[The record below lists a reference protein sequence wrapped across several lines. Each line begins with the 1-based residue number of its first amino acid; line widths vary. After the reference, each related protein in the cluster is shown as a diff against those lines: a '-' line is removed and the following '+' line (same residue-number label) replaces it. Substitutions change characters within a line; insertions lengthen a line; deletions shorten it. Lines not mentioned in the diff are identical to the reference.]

1 MYQALYRKYRP
12 KNFNEMIGQD
22 VIVKTL
28 QNAIS
33 RNKISHAYLFTGPRG
48 TGKTSTAKIFAKTI
62 NCEQPENGIPCEKCV
77 CCTQI
82 NNQQNVDI
90 IEIDAASNNGVDEIR
105 ELKNKVN
112 LVPSISKYKVYI
124 IDEVHMLSTSAFNAL
139 LKTLEEPPSH
149 VIFILATTDPHKVL
163 PTILSR
169 CQRYDFKKVSES
181 KIYDRLKYVCE
192 QEEITIDD
200 SALKE
205 ISRLANGGLRDALS
219 ILDQVAAY
227 SNDTITEKN
236 VHDVNGTITQNDLK
250 RMILSLTNDDLLNIF
265 NIIDDYDNS
274 GKNFV
279 KLIEEIILFYKNI
292 LLMKKIPNYFDNNYS
307 ELYNEFINLYTEE
320 QLIDILN
327 ELNSNVNV
335 IKNDSNS
342 RLIFELAI
350 IKIINIKKN
359 SQKFNKQL
367 DNNETIS
374 LNTKNKKNENSDVE
388 LKREKETKE
397 KIISP
402 EIENQINQLQ
412 DIRINNTLSK
422 LNKKIIIEYK
432 EKFKSLNFKLLDP
445 ENGEII
451 SMILDGELKAAS
463 EEYLLFVLKTDNI
476 TKLFNLSIPK
486 IEQFLNNEYSTK
498 FKVIGVEQNKW
509 NYIKDQFNN
518 KTKKFEY
525 TSELINYEDI
535 FKDTDL
541 KKDESTI
548 DSMFKNIVEYN

>member
-192 QEEITIDD
+192 QEKITIDD

-279 KLIEEIILFYKNI
+279 KLIEEIILFYKNV
-292 LLMKKIPNYFDNNYS
+292 LLIKKIPNYFDNNYS
-307 ELYNEFINLYTEE
+307 ELYTEFENLYTEE

-327 ELNSNVNV
+327 ELNSNINV

-402 EIENQINQLQ
+402 EIENQINLLQ

-486 IEQFLNNEYSTK
+486 IEQFLNNKYSTK

>member
-62 NCEQPENGIPCEKCV
+62 NCERPENGIPCEKCV

-307 ELYNEFINLYTEE
+307 ELYNEFINVYTEE

-327 ELNSNVNV
+327 ELNSNINV

-374 LNTKNKKNENSDVE
+374 LTTKNIKNENSDVE
-388 LKREKETKE
+388 LKKEMETKE
-397 KIISP
+397 KMISP

-509 NYIKDQFNN
+509 NYIKNQFNN

-535 FKDTDL
+535 FKDSDL

>member
-62 NCEQPENGIPCEKCV
+62 NCERPENGIPCEKCV

-169 CQRYDFKKVSES
+169 CQRYDFKKVSEI

-192 QEEITIDD
+192 QEKITIDD

-250 RMILSLTNDDLLNIF
+250 KMILSLTNDDLLNIF

-307 ELYNEFINLYTEE
+307 ELYNEFINVYTEE

-367 DNNETIS
+367 DNNEAIS
-374 LNTKNKKNENSDVE
+374 LTTKNIKNENSDVE
-388 LKREKETKE
+388 LKQEMENKE
-397 KIISP
+397 KMISP

-509 NYIKDQFNN
+509 NYIKNQFNN

-535 FKDTDL
+535 FKDSDL

>member
-192 QEEITIDD
+192 QEKITIDD

-279 KLIEEIILFYKNI
+279 KLIEEIILFYKNV
-292 LLMKKIPNYFDNNYS
+292 LLIKKIPNYFDNNYS
-307 ELYNEFINLYTEE
+307 ELYNEFENLYTEE

-327 ELNSNVNV
+327 ELNSNINV

-388 LKREKETKE
+388 LKKEMETKE
-397 KIISP
+397 KMISP

-509 NYIKDQFNN
+509 NYIKNQFNN

-535 FKDTDL
+535 FKDSDL

>member
-62 NCEQPENGIPCEKCV
+62 NCERPENGIPCEKCV

-169 CQRYDFKKVSES
+169 CQRYDFKKVSEN

-192 QEEITIDD
+192 QEKITIDD

-250 RMILSLTNDDLLNIF
+250 KMILSLTNDDLLNIF

-307 ELYNEFINLYTEE
+307 ELYNEFINVYTEE

-374 LNTKNKKNENSDVE
+374 LNTKNKKNENSDIE

-509 NYIKDQFNN
+509 NYIKNQFNN

>member
-169 CQRYDFKKVSES
+169 CQRYDFKKVSEN

-192 QEEITIDD
+192 QEKITIDD

-250 RMILSLTNDDLLNIF
+250 KMILSLTNDDLLNIF

-307 ELYNEFINLYTEE
+307 ELYTEFENLYTEE

-327 ELNSNVNV
+327 ELNSNINV

-509 NYIKDQFNN
+509 NYIKNQFNN

-535 FKDTDL
+535 FKDSDL

>member
-192 QEEITIDD
+192 QEKITIDD

-279 KLIEEIILFYKNI
+279 KLIEEIILFYKNV
-292 LLMKKIPNYFDNNYS
+292 LLIKKIPNYFDNNYS
-307 ELYNEFINLYTEE
+307 ELYNEFENLYTEE

-327 ELNSNVNV
+327 ELNSNINV

-402 EIENQINQLQ
+402 GIENQINQLQ

-486 IEQFLNNEYSTK
+486 IEQFLNNKYSTK

>member
-169 CQRYDFKKVSES
+169 CQRYDFKKVSEI

-192 QEEITIDD
+192 QEKITIDD

-250 RMILSLTNDDLLNIF
+250 KMILSLTNDDLLNIF

-307 ELYNEFINLYTEE
+307 ELYNEFINVYTEE

-367 DNNETIS
+367 DNNEAIS
-374 LNTKNKKNENSDVE
+374 LTTKNIKNENSDVE
-388 LKREKETKE
+388 LKQEMENKE
-397 KIISP
+397 KMISP

-509 NYIKDQFNN
+509 NYIKNQFNN

-535 FKDTDL
+535 FKDSDL

>member
-192 QEEITIDD
+192 QEKITIDD

-250 RMILSLTNDDLLNIF
+250 IMILSLTNDDLLNIF

-279 KLIEEIILFYKNI
+279 KLIEEIILFYKNV
-292 LLMKKIPNYFDNNYS
+292 LLIKKIPNYFDNNYS
-307 ELYNEFINLYTEE
+307 ELYNEFENLYTEE

-327 ELNSNVNV
+327 ELNSNINV

-486 IEQFLNNEYSTK
+486 IEQFLNNKYSTK

>member
-62 NCEQPENGIPCEKCV
+62 NCERPENGIPCEKCV

-169 CQRYDFKKVSES
+169 CQRYDFKKVSEN

-192 QEEITIDD
+192 QEKITIDD

-250 RMILSLTNDDLLNIF
+250 KMILSLTNDDLLNIF

-307 ELYNEFINLYTEE
+307 ELYNEFINVYTEE

-374 LNTKNKKNENSDVE
+374 LNTKNKKSENSDVE
-388 LKREKETKE
+388 LKKEKDIKE

-509 NYIKDQFNN
+509 NYIKNQFNN

>member
-192 QEEITIDD
+192 QEKITIDD

-250 RMILSLTNDDLLNIF
+250 KMILSLTNDDLLNIF

-307 ELYNEFINLYTEE
+307 ELYNEFINVYTEE

-367 DNNETIS
+367 DNNEAIS
-374 LNTKNKKNENSDVE
+374 LTTKNIKNENSDVE
-388 LKREKETKE
+388 LKQEMENKE
-397 KIISP
+397 KMISP

-518 KTKKFEY
+518 KIKKFEY
-525 TSELINYEDI
+525 KNELINYEDI

>member
-62 NCEQPENGIPCEKCV
+62 NCERPENGIPCEKCV

-192 QEEITIDD
+192 QEKITIDD

-307 ELYNEFINLYTEE
+307 ELYNEFINVYTEE

-327 ELNSNVNV
+327 ELNSNVSV

-374 LNTKNKKNENSDVE
+374 LNTKNKKSENSDVE
-388 LKREKETKE
+388 LKKEKDIKE

-509 NYIKDQFNN
+509 NYIKNQFNN

-535 FKDTDL
+535 FKDSDL

>member
-192 QEEITIDD
+192 QEKITIDD

-307 ELYNEFINLYTEE
+307 ELYNEFSNLYTEE

-327 ELNSNVNV
+327 ELNSNINV

-509 NYIKDQFNN
+509 NYIKNQFNN

-535 FKDTDL
+535 FKDSDL

>member
-62 NCEQPENGIPCEKCV
+62 NCERPENGIPCEKCV

-192 QEEITIDD
+192 QEKITIDD

-279 KLIEEIILFYKNI
+279 KLIEEIILFYKNV
-292 LLMKKIPNYFDNNYS
+292 LLIKKIPNYFDNNYS
-307 ELYNEFINLYTEE
+307 ELYNEFENLYTEE

-327 ELNSNVNV
+327 ELNSNINV

-486 IEQFLNNEYSTK
+486 IEQFLNNKYSTK

>member
-62 NCEQPENGIPCEKCV
+62 NCERPENGIPCEKCV

-192 QEEITIDD
+192 QEKITIDD

-307 ELYNEFINLYTEE
+307 ELYNEFSNLYTEE

-327 ELNSNVNV
+327 ELNSNINV

-359 SQKFNKQL
+359 LQKFNKQL

-374 LNTKNKKNENSDVE
+374 LTTKNIKNENSDVE
-388 LKREKETKE
+388 LKKEMETKE
-397 KIISP
+397 KMISP

-509 NYIKDQFNN
+509 NYIKNQFNN

-535 FKDTDL
+535 FKDSDL

>member
-62 NCEQPENGIPCEKCV
+62 NCERPENGIPCEKCV

-192 QEEITIDD
+192 QEKITIDD

-307 ELYNEFINLYTEE
+307 ELYNEFSNLYTEE

-327 ELNSNVNV
+327 ELNSNVSV

-374 LNTKNKKNENSDVE
+374 LNTKNKKSENSDVE
-388 LKREKETKE
+388 LKKEMETKE

-509 NYIKDQFNN
+509 NYIKNQFNN

-535 FKDTDL
+535 FKDSDL

>member
-62 NCEQPENGIPCEKCV
+62 NCERPENGIPCEKCV

-307 ELYNEFINLYTEE
+307 ELYNEFSNLYTEE

-327 ELNSNVNV
+327 ELNSNINV

-374 LNTKNKKNENSDVE
+374 LTTKNIKNENSDVE
-388 LKREKETKE
+388 LKKEMETKE
-397 KIISP
+397 KMISP

-509 NYIKDQFNN
+509 NYIKNQFNN

-525 TSELINYEDI
+525 TNELINYEDI

>member
-192 QEEITIDD
+192 QEKITIDD

-279 KLIEEIILFYKNI
+279 KLIEEIILFYKNV
-292 LLMKKIPNYFDNNYS
+292 LLIKKIPNYFDNNYS
-307 ELYNEFINLYTEE
+307 ELYTEFENLYTEE

-327 ELNSNVNV
+327 ELNSNINV

-486 IEQFLNNEYSTK
+486 IEQFLNNKYSTK

>member
-62 NCEQPENGIPCEKCV
+62 NCERPENGIPCEICV

-192 QEEITIDD
+192 QEKITIDD

-307 ELYNEFINLYTEE
+307 ELYNEFINVYTEE

-327 ELNSNVNV
+327 ELNSNVSV

-374 LNTKNKKNENSDVE
+374 LNTKNKKSENSDVE
-388 LKREKETKE
+388 LKKEKDIKE

-463 EEYLLFVLKTDNI
+463 EEYLVFVLKTDNI

-509 NYIKDQFNN
+509 NYIKNQFNN

-535 FKDTDL
+535 FKDSDL

>member
-62 NCEQPENGIPCEKCV
+62 NCERPENGIPCEICV

-90 IEIDAASNNGVDEIR
+90 IEVDAASNNGVDEIR

-192 QEEITIDD
+192 QEKITIDD

-307 ELYNEFINLYTEE
+307 ELYNEFINVYTEE

-327 ELNSNVNV
+327 ELNSNVSV

-374 LNTKNKKNENSDVE
+374 LNTKNKKSENSDVE
-388 LKREKETKE
+388 LKKEKDIKE

-463 EEYLLFVLKTDNI
+463 EEYLVFVLKTDNI

-509 NYIKDQFNN
+509 NYIKNQFNN

-535 FKDTDL
+535 FKDSDL

>member
-169 CQRYDFKKVSES
+169 CQRYDFKKVSEN

-192 QEEITIDD
+192 QEKITIDD

-250 RMILSLTNDDLLNIF
+250 KMILSLTNDDLLNIF

-307 ELYNEFINLYTEE
+307 ELYNEFINVYTEE

-367 DNNETIS
+367 DNNEAIS
-374 LNTKNKKNENSDVE
+374 LTTKNIKNENSDVE
-388 LKREKETKE
+388 LKQEMENKE
-397 KIISP
+397 KMISP

-486 IEQFLNNEYSTK
+486 IEQFLNDEYSTK

-509 NYIKDQFNN
+509 NYIKNQFNN

-535 FKDTDL
+535 FKDSDL

>member
-33 RNKISHAYLFTGPRG
+33 INKISHAYLFTGPRG

-169 CQRYDFKKVSES
+169 CQRYDFKKVSEI

-192 QEEITIDD
+192 QEKITIDD

-250 RMILSLTNDDLLNIF
+250 KMILSLTNDDLLNIF

-274 GKNFV
+274 GKSFV

-307 ELYNEFINLYTEE
+307 ELYNEFINVYTEE

-367 DNNETIS
+367 DNNEAIS
-374 LNTKNKKNENSDVE
+374 LTTKNIKNENSDVE
-388 LKREKETKE
+388 LKQEMENKE
-397 KIISP
+397 KMISP

-509 NYIKDQFNN
+509 NYIKNQFNN

>member
-62 NCEQPENGIPCEKCV
+62 NCERPENGIPCEICV

-250 RMILSLTNDDLLNIF
+250 KMILSLTNDDLLNIF

-307 ELYNEFINLYTEE
+307 ELYNEFSNLYTEE

-327 ELNSNVNV
+327 ELNSNINV

-374 LNTKNKKNENSDVE
+374 LTTKNIKNENSDVE
-388 LKREKETKE
+388 LKKEMETKE
-397 KIISP
+397 KMISP

-432 EKFKSLNFKLLDP
+432 EKIKSLNFKLLDP

-509 NYIKDQFNN
+509 NYIKNQFNN

-525 TSELINYEDI
+525 TNELINYEDI

>member
-62 NCEQPENGIPCEKCV
+62 NCERPENGIPCEKCV

-192 QEEITIDD
+192 QEKITIDD

-307 ELYNEFINLYTEE
+307 ELYNEFINVYTEE

-327 ELNSNVNV
+327 ELNSNVSV

-374 LNTKNKKNENSDVE
+374 LNTKNKKSENSDVE
-388 LKREKETKE
+388 LKKEKDIKE

-509 NYIKDQFNN
+509 NYIKNQFNN

-535 FKDTDL
+535 FKDSDL

-548 DSMFKNIVEYN
+548 DSMFKKIVEYN

>member
-192 QEEITIDD
+192 QEKITIDD

-279 KLIEEIILFYKNI
+279 KLIEEIILFYKNV
-292 LLMKKIPNYFDNNYS
+292 LLIKKIPNYFDNNYS
-307 ELYNEFINLYTEE
+307 ELYTEFENLYTEE

-327 ELNSNVNV
+327 ELNSNINV

-486 IEQFLNNEYSTK
+486 IEQFLNNKYSTK

-541 KKDESTI
+541 KKDGSTI